1 MGEEVLQGLHEAAG
15 HVARLCS
22 LHGRV
27 NQALAPGHGVE
38 EELCG
43 RQPAVEAVRHKAPP
57 VGRPAVN
64 LSA

>member
-1 MGEEVLQGLHEAAG
+1 MGEQVLQGLHEPPA
-15 HVARLCS
+15 HVARLRG

-27 NQALAPGHGVE
+27 HQALPAGHGVE